1 MSSNHYASAFTLIYL
16 LSACNPYTD
25 AFAPITQIRASSS
38 SSSLQLQK
46 LDDSNMRDLLFK
58 PSEGKAVLVDA
69 YAPWCG
75 PCKLIEPY
83 LNGCAEKYSDQLSV
97 IKYDVEGDNNKDLKV
112 EMLLQG
118 VMVRGLPTLVLY
130 NDGMPLATH
139 SGVIKE
145 TELEEW
151 LEDNLLSKI
160 AELDGPSNAK
170 RKNVGVQKEVVNDDA
185 TTKKRGLVSFG
196 LEKDDYML

>member
-1 MSSNHYASAFTLIYL
+1 M
-16 LSACNPYTD
+16 
-25 AFAPITQIRASSS
+25 
-38 SSSLQLQK
+38 
-46 LDDSNMRDLLFK
+46 
-58 PSEGKAVLVDA
+58 
-69 YAPWCG
+69 
-75 PCKLIEPY
+75 
-83 LNGCAEKYSDQLSV
+83 